1 VVVVLG
7 NILATQVLRV
17 DHQHLA
23 QLHQQAADVA
33 PVITT
38 VIQNLAVQVAAAVAL
53 LSMHT
58 ERVVVAELRVVV
70 EILVVLQASTR
81 AAHPLHLASQDR
93 EIQGGLDIMS
103 QAVLVAQVVQELV
116 VQSVA
121 VQ

>member
-1 VVVVLG
+1 VVVRG

-23 QLHQQAADVA
+23 QLHQQVADVA
-33 PVITT
+33 LVITT

-58 ERVVVAELRVVV
+58 ERVVVVAPAAAV

-81 AAHPLHLASQDR
+81 AAHPLH
-93 EIQGGLDIMS
+93 
-103 QAVLVAQVVQELV
+103 
-116 VQSVA
+116 
-121 VQ
+121 